1 MFSLARAF
9 GENSGKCSWEED
21 CTMLTIVQ
29 SRRIE
34 LILLFLSGTSELN
47 DKWSKKPVVEECA
60 EDEERAL

>member
-1 MFSLARAF
+1 MCSSGNKSLF
-9 GENSGKCSWEED
+9 CYP
-21 CTMLTIVQ
+21 TILTIVQ

-47 DKWSKKPVVEECA
+47 EKWSKKPVVEECA